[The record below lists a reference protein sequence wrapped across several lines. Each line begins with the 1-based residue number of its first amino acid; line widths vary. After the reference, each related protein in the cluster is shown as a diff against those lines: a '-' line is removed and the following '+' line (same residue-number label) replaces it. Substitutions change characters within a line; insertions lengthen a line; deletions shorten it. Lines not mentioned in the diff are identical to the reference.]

1 MSKIKNK
8 GGRPEV
14 VLTDKQIKE
23 VEKLSASLTCE
34 QIADYFGIDA
44 DTFLAIRKRQP
55 EVFRCYKKGRTKKIL
70 KYVNH
75 LDEKIFNINAPGDT
89 TALIFALKA
98 FGSWSDKQH
107 LDITTKDI
115 TPLPPKNIAK
125 QKQSYEKKLL
135 SKIDNEN

>member
-34 QIADYFGIDA
+34 QIADYLGIDA

-75 LDEKIFNINAPGDT
+75 LDEKIFNVNAPGDT

-98 FGSWSDKQH
+98 FGSWSDKQQ
-107 LDITTKDI
+107 LDITTKDM
-115 TPLPPKNIAK
+115 TPKLPDTIIKKRNKNESTGI
-125 QKQSYEKKLL
+125 
-135 SKIDNEN
+135 